1 MPDNMI
7 EVSQLHKSFGSNEIL
22 KGINFTV
29 RKGEK
34 VVIIGP
40 SGSGKSTLLR
50 CLNCLELPTSGT
62 VKVEDKSFSDKNGR
76 YNEKHVAR
84 LRTEIG
90 MVFQSFNL
98 FPMMTAVENVMAAQ
112 MKIRKKSR
120 EEARKTAEKY
130 LKKVGLTDRM
140 NHYPSQLS
148 GGQQQR
154 VAIARALAMEPKMM
168 LFDEATSALDPELVG
183 EVLKVIRE
191 LADEGM
197 TMVLVTHEMRFA
209 EEVGDRIIFMDQGV
223 IVEEGLAK
231 EMFYHP
237 RHERTKTFINR
248 VLHPEELEEI
258 K

>member
-1 MPDNMI
+1 MI
-7 EVSQLHKSFGSNEIL
+7 EVTQLRKSFGVHEIL
-22 KGINFTV
+22 KGIDLTI
-29 RKGEK
+29 RQGEI

-50 CLNCLELPTSGT
+50 CLNCLELPTSGR
-62 VKVEDKSFSDKNGR
+62 VKVEGEKFADESGK
-76 YNEKHVAR
+76 YNEKRVAR

-98 FPMMTAVENVMAAQ
+98 FPMMTSIQNVMAAQ
-112 MKIRKKSR
+112 IKIRKKTA
-120 EEARKTAEKY
+120 EAAKTNAEKY
-130 LKKVGLTDRM
+130 LKKVGLAERM

-148 GGQQQR
+148 GGQKQR
-154 VAIARALAMEPKMM
+154 VAIARALAMEPNIM

-209 EEVGDRIIFMDQGV
+209 EEIGDRIIFMDKGV
-223 IVEEGLAK
+223 IVEEGEPSEL
-231 EMFYHP
+231 FNHP
-237 RHERTKTFINR
+237 KHERTKRFINQ
-248 VLHPEELEEI
+248 VLHPESEKTLI
-258 K
+258 

>member
-1 MPDNMI
+1 MPKPMI
-7 EVSQLHKSFGSNEIL
+7 EVTQLHKSFGSLEIL
-22 KGINFTV
+22 KGIDLDV
-29 RKGEK
+29 HQGEI

-62 VKVEDKSFSDKNGR
+62 VKVEGENFADSSGR
-76 YNEKHVAR
+76 YNEKRVAK

-112 MKIRKKSR
+112 VKIRKKSK

-130 LKKVGLTDRM
+130 LKKVGLAERM
-140 NHYPSQLS
+140 DHYPDQLS
-148 GGQQQR
+148 GGQKQR
-154 VAIARALAMEPKMM
+154 VAIARALAMEPHIM

-209 EEVGDRIIFMDQGV
+209 EEIGDRIIFMDKGM
-223 IVEEGLAK
+223 IVEEGKPDELFNAPK
-231 EMFYHP
+231 HQ
-237 RHERTKTFINR
+237 RTKLFINQ
-248 VLHPEELEEI
+248 VLHPEAE
-258 K
+258 KV